1 MTEGSADNW
10 GRPAAG
16 REPAAAAL
24 LAWLA
29 DRRAPRL
36 CLVTGGAGSGKSTL
50 LAWLVGHGTRPG
62 TRGER
67 RVHGFVPLDGESAL
81 TAGWTLARQ
90 LLVAARTPGEL
101 VARLAADGRRTVL
114 VLPDLHAAD
123 DPDAVT
129 ELVLALLE
137 LEHVRLVVETRSD
150 TAAALR
156 RAAAAVMDLDDPQWA
171 DPERYAAWAATRPQ
185 EAPGSTP
192 TPGGPV
198 ATGGTAATGG
208 PVATGG
214 TAVTEGPGASGGATA
229 PGSAAAAAPAAPDL
243 DDPGALCAADPW
255 RVTRLFERSG
265 DGHGGLRAAWLR
277 AGPALTHTEAPAER
291 AVVLHA
297 ALGDDTDPRHPRTLA
312 SLAGSAAWRVVW
324 RRVRGDVRPPWPGP
338 ALALAAGRGEL
349 AGKLL
354 AADDR
359 GTVRVVA
366 EADAAPVGRL
376 AQTLHRPRG
385 LAVWA
390 DGSVLGLDGD
400 GTLHLRPGAPAAT
413 GLAALLDDGPTPL
426 ERLVDDVNAH
436 LKDHPGTVTAA
447 SGTFLAVA
455 DASGRAH
462 AFLPGDSGPRTAALH
477 EGPVSALAALDL
489 PVSGDGPGVPLL
501 YSGGLDGT
509 VRSWGP
515 SAEPMETP
523 LRARPCPVTALAAAA
538 TGRGLSLA
546 VAWAD
551 GTVELHGLDGE
562 EPARTFAP
570 GPPVR
575 SLALT
580 GSGVLLVGTDE
591 TLTALAPR

>member
-1 MTEGSADNW
+1 MTEGDAENAENW

-29 DRRAPRL
+29 DPRAPRL
-36 CLVTGGAGSGKSTL
+36 CLVTGSAGSGKSTL
-50 LAWLVGHGTRPG
+50 LAWLVGHGTRPT

-67 RVHGFVPLDGESAL
+67 RVHGFVPLSGESAL
-81 TAGWTLARQ
+81 TASWTLARQ
-90 LLVAARTPGEL
+90 LLVTARTPGEL

-123 DPDAVT
+123 DPDTVT
-129 ELVLALLE
+129 ELAFALLE
-137 LEHVRLVVETRSD
+137 LEHVRLVVEARSD
-150 TAAALR
+150 VGPALR
-156 RAAAAVMDLDDPQWA
+156 EAGPAVMDLDDPRWT
-171 DPERYAAWAATRPQ
+171 DPERYAAWAASRPQ
-185 EAPGSTP
+185 GVPGGMAAPGP
-192 TPGGPV
+192 P
-198 ATGGTAATGG
+198 
-208 PVATGG
+208 
-214 TAVTEGPGASGGATA
+214 
-229 PGSAAAAAPAAPDL
+229 APAPPAPDL
-243 DDPGALCAADPW
+243 DDPAALCAADPW
-255 RVTRLFERSG
+255 QVTRLFERSDG
-265 DGHGGLRAAWLR
+265 DHGGLRAAWLR
-277 AGPALTHTEAPAER
+277 AGPALTHTEEPAER
-291 AVVLHA
+291 AVALHA

-312 SLAGSAAWRVVW
+312 DLAGAAAWRVVW

-338 ALALAAGRGEL
+338 ARALAAGRGEL

-354 AADDR
+354 VADHQ
-359 GTVRVVA
+359 GTIRVAA
-366 EADAAPVGRL
+366 EADAVPVGRL

-385 LAVWA
+385 LAVGA
-390 DGSVLGLDGD
+390 DGAVLGLDGD
-400 GTLHLRPGAPAAT
+400 GALHLRPGAAPAT
-413 GLAALLDDGPTPL
+413 GIAALLDDGPTPL

-436 LKDHPGTVTAA
+436 LKEHPGTALAA

-477 EGPVSALAALDL
+477 EGPVTALAALDL
-489 PVSGDGPGVPLL
+489 PVSVGGPGVPLL
-501 YSGGLDGT
+501 YSGGLDGS

-515 SAEPMETP
+515 SAQPLETP
-523 LRARPCPVTALAAAA
+523 VLTRPCPVTALAA
-538 TGRGLSLA
+538 TTTERGLSLA

-551 GTVELHGLDGE
+551 GTVELHAPDGE

-580 GSGVLLVGTDE
+580 DSGVLLVGMDE
-591 TLTALAPR
+591 ALVALDPR